1 METIPAPSIMAPLEP
16 MPSIDAHLRRAASG
30 IPYGPLTSQPPEDMA
45 DAAAD
50 PAAVDVP
57 GPAGDGSAAGE

>member
-30 IPYGPLTSQPPEDMA
+30 VAYAPLTDRPPEDMA

-50 PAAVDVP
+50 AAAVDVP
-57 GPAGDGSAAGE
+57 GPAADGAGGE